1 MTDHQKKKSELV
13 SKPKQNILLSRLG
26 TTLNLHVPDLV
37 RKVGPRGVDG
47 VFGWTF
53 FDPGNL
59 VSLGLLMAS
68 MVLVVI
74 SMRAR
79 GAPDWYM
86 PLGLYLCI
94 CAFLRGYFFNYYHG
108 KMVERVTVLIV
119 LVGSI
124 LYSAALWEDR
134 ATGHEVLRQHGVYHV
149 PPAHGF
155 HVAALLHVTCAI
167 ALIVH
172 NMLPRHWLMRATDGL
187 AERTG
192 RENLPDAPLETITDP
207 RERVLR
213 MLESSAQ
220 DKAKRERAE
229 ARQRRDQRKAK
240 KPKGRARSNGD
251 DLS

>member
-1 MTDHQKKKSELV
+1 MNDSKKKKSDLV
-13 SKPKQNILLSRLG
+13 GQPKQNILLSRLG
-26 TTLNLHVPDLV
+26 TTLNLHVPELV
-37 RKVGPRGVDG
+37 RRVGPRGVDG

-59 VSLGLLMAS
+59 VSLSLLMAS
-68 MVLVVI
+68 MVLVII
-74 SMRAR
+74 SMHAR

-108 KMVERVTVLIV
+108 RVVERIVVLII
-119 LVGSI
+119 LVASV

-134 ATGHEVLRQHGVYHV
+134 ALGHEVLRQHGVYHV

-167 ALIVH
+167 ALLVH
-172 NMLPRHWLMRATDGL
+172 NLLPRHWLVKATDGL

-207 RERVLR
+207 KERVVRMLQASARKKSARER
-213 MLESSAQ
+213 E
-220 DKAKRERAE
+220 E
-229 ARQRRDQRKAK
+229 ARAQRDARRSKLRKK
-240 KPKGRARSNGD
+240 GPKRSKPDS
-251 DLS
+251 

>member
-1 MTDHQKKKSELV
+1 MLLGMNDAKKKKPDLAG
-13 SKPKQNILLSRLG
+13 KPKQNILLSRLG

-47 VFGWTF
+47 AFGWTF

-68 MVLVVI
+68 MGLVVI

-86 PLGLYLCI
+86 PFGLYLCL

-108 KMVERVTVLIV
+108 KTVERVVVLAI
-119 LVGSI
+119 LVGGI

-134 ATGHEVLRQHGVYHV
+134 ATAQEVLRQHGVFVV

-167 ALIVH
+167 ALMVH
-172 NMLPRHWLMRATDGL
+172 NLLPRNWLVKATDGL

-213 MLESSAQ
+213 MLESSARDKAQ
-220 DKAKRERAE
+220 KERDQARKDRIERKAKRTKKN
-229 ARQRRDQRKAK
+229 RKK
-240 KPKGRARSNGD
+240 T
-251 DLS
+251 